1 MSYLAEGMPVP
12 VAEDDG
18 LDAPYWDGARQH
30 RLMIQRCTKCG
41 AFQWGPEWLCHSC
54 LSFEIDWVEIEPTG
68 RIYSWERVWHPTH
81 PALKEQGPYL
91 VILVELPHAGNVR
104 MIGNL
109 LGDPLQAVQIGSAVT
124 ADFEDHKREDHSYTL
139 VQWRLAITG
148 KSHV

>member
-1 MSYLAEGMPVP
+1 MTYLAEGLPIP

-18 LDAPYWDGARQH
+18 LDAPYWDGARQR
-30 RLMIQRCTKCG
+30 RLMIQRCSKCG
-41 AFQWGPEWLCHSC
+41 TFQWGPEWLCHSC
-54 LSFEIDWVEIEPTG
+54 LSFEIDWVEVEPTG

-91 VILVELPHAGNVR
+91 VILVELPHAENVR

-124 ADFEDHKREDHSYTL
+124 AEFEDHKREDHTYTL
-139 VQWRLAITG
+139 VQWRLA
-148 KSHV
+148 KS